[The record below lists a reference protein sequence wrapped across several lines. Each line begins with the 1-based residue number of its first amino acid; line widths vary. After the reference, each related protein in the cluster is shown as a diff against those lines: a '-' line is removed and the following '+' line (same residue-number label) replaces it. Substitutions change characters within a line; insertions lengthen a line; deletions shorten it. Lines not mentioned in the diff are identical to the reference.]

1 MSPMMLTDRGW
12 AGPCSL
18 VSTGVKKRVYPVHL
32 YVGAVDNVT
41 SHDLVVGT
49 AGLGGSILSP
59 SPYLH
64 RVAGILTALMLA
76 RTHVKSLNLKMD
88 DIVNIMVGTLENS
101 TVSSPS
107 VSELS
112 QMSALVASSA
122 VMMLTKMKECAT
134 HLEITANIAVTTID
148 KTLEIKLDW
157 N

>member
-1 MSPMMLTDRGW
+1 
-12 AGPCSL
+12 
-18 VSTGVKKRVYPVHL
+18 
-32 YVGAVDNVT
+32 
-41 SHDLVVGT
+41 
-49 AGLGGSILSP
+49 
-59 SPYLH
+59 
-64 RVAGILTALMLA
+64 MLA

-148 KTLEIKLDW
+148 KTFVIKLDW